1 MIFLSETNP
10 YLFLLRESE
19 KSMEEFYLENNI
31 DADNLQ
37 YLGKG
42 QFGEAYSIGDGRVLK
57 ITSSRREFEIAKEL
71 ENNNAPV
78 LESFAK
84 IYKAEIVENQKIII
98 LEELLEDSNIEYLYY
113 ELENRLSEQGLHI
126 QYVSYLDTDELEI
139 SEELNKFINDL
150 EDIIRAYRY
159 LGIEA
164 SDIQPDNLGYSKDG
178 TLKAFDIDDK
188 AK

>member
-1 MIFLSETNP
+1 
-10 YLFLLRESE
+10 
-19 KSMEEFYLENNI
+19 MEEFYLENNI
-31 DADNLQ
+31 DSDNLQ

-57 ITSSRREFEIAKEL
+57 ITSSKREFEIAKEL
-71 ENNNAPV
+71 ENNDAPI

-84 IYKAEIVENQKIII
+84 IYKTEIVENQKIII
-98 LEELLEDSNIEYLYY
+98 LEELLQDSDIENLYY
-113 ELENRLSEQGLHI
+113 ELEHYLSEQGLPI
-126 QYVSYLDTDELEI
+126 QYVSHLDIDELQI
-139 SEELNKFINDL
+139 SEKLNKFINDL
-150 EDIIRAYRY
+150 EDVIRAYRW

-178 TLKAFDIDDK
+178 ILKAFDIDDK